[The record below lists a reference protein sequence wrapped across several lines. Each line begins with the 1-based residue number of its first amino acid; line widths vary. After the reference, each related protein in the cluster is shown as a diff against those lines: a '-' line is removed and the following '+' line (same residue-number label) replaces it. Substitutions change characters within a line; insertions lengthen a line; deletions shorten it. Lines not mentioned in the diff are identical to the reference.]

1 MTKPKRKTAE
11 KADGLKGLKQR
22 LADLETLENECNLQ
36 CDRTHEC
43 CRRYRALYTKVPA
56 MMHSIDASGHI
67 IEVSDYWLDVMGYDR
82 KEVLGRLS
90 TEFLT
95 DTSRKY
101 AEEVALVEFFRN
113 GFIKDVPY
121 RFVKKN
127 GAAIDTLLSAV
138 SEGDR
143 KGRFQQT
150 MAVITDITKQKQAE
164 AALRQNLEALEQRC
178 DIRTAELAK
187 SQEELIKEIEE
198 HSQTE
203 RALQRSQQKYYA
215 LFNSAPI
222 AYLSLNQY
230 DGSILD
236 FNDAA
241 LRLLGYGRQSL
252 SQMKLSELF
261 SDQSSTETLFESL
274 RKGDLIRDIEAEIR
288 NRRGHSRWVS
298 LTAVP
303 TKDHKGYII
312 ESRLMLVD
320 VTERRRTENLLKD
333 SEERF
338 KAIANYTYDWES
350 WFGSDGQLLW
360 VNPGVERLT
369 GYTVEACMQMAD
381 YPMQMVYPTDRERIQ
396 ALFQNAVKK
405 RTTGNDVEF
414 RVKCKRGSISWMAVS
429 WQPIYNSDRKFIG
442 LRSSVRD
449 ISDRKNADEK
459 LKAAYAELEKK
470 VAERTAELQ
479 RLKDRLQEENIFLR
493 EELEEL
499 QAYGD
504 IIGESPALKR
514 VIRQIELVAPT
525 DASVLILGESGTGKE
540 LVAREIHRHSN
551 RRDRPMIKVNCA
563 TIPKELYESEFF
575 GHVKGAFTGATRDR
589 AGRFQ
594 AADGGTLFLDE
605 IGEIPLE
612 LQGKLLRVLQEGEY
626 ERIGE
631 ERTRRVDVRIIAA
644 TNQDLKAN
652 VDRKL
657 FREDLYYR
665 LNVFPIEVP
674 PLRARKED
682 VRPLA
687 DYFLSQV
694 AQHMNLAKPQLT
706 RSNLTQLQGYTW
718 PGNVRELQNAI
729 ERAVILSRSG
739 RLMFDLP
746 ANHVNE
752 ATTDSC
758 AGGVSSN
765 EDLPEVLS
773 ERQIIDLQRENM
785 LAALKRCDWKI
796 YGRDGAAQ
804 LLGLNPT
811 TLIERMKKHG
821 IVKPA
826 EK

>member
-1 MTKPKRKTAE
+1 MMLSRKTKSELTDELTA
-11 KADGLKGLKQR
+11 LRHR
-22 LADLETLENECNLQ
+22 LSELETFEKECALR
-36 CDRTHEC
+36 CDAAREC
-43 CRRYRALYTKVPA
+43 RHRLRALYTKVPA

-67 IEVSDYWLDVMGYDR
+67 IDVSDHWLEVMGYDR

-90 TEFLT
+90 TDFLT
-95 DTSRKY
+95 EESRRY
-101 AEEVALVEFFRN
+101 AETVALVEFFKT
-113 GFIKDVPY
+113 GFIRDVPY
-121 RFVKKN
+121 RFVKKS
-127 GAAIDTLLSAV
+127 GAVIDTLLSAI
-138 SEGDR
+138 SERDSN
-143 KGRFQQT
+143 GRLLRS

-164 AALRQNLEALEQRC
+164 AALRQNVEALEQRC

-187 SQEELIKEIEE
+187 SQKQLMQEIEE
-198 HSQTE
+198 HSMTE
-203 RALQRSQQKYYA
+203 RALQRSQRKYRA
-215 LFNSAPI
+215 LFNGAPI
-222 AYLSLNQY
+222 AYLSLNQF

-236 FNDAA
+236 CNEAA
-241 LRLLGYGRQSL
+241 LRLLGHTREAF
-252 SQMKLSELF
+252 SQMKLTELF
-261 SDQSSTETLFESL
+261 SDSVAAEALFDRL
-274 RKGDLIRDIEAEIR
+274 RKGEVIQNVEAEIQNSSDR
-288 NRRGHSRWVS
+288 SLWVS
-298 LTAVP
+298 LTAEP
-303 TKDHKGYII
+303 IKDHKGYVV

-320 VTERRRTENLLKD
+320 VTERRRTDKLLQE

-350 WFGSDGQLLW
+350 WFGPDGKLLW
-360 VNPGVERLT
+360 VNPAVERLT
-369 GYTVEACMQMAD
+369 GYHVQECMQMSD
-381 YPMQMVYPTDRERIQ
+381 YPMPMVYPTDRARMWE
-396 ALFQNAVKK
+396 LFQTAVQK
-405 RTTGNDVEF
+405 RTSGNDVEF
-414 RVKCKRGSISWMAVS
+414 RVKCKRGRISWMTVS
-429 WQPIYNSDRKFIG
+429 WQPIYNSDRQFIG

-449 ISDRKNADEK
+449 ISDRKRAEER
-459 LKAAYAELEKK
+459 LKTAYDELEKK

-479 RLKDRLQEENIFLR
+479 QLKDRLQEENIFLR

-504 IIGESPALKR
+504 IIAESPALKN

-540 LVAREIHRHSN
+540 LVAREIHRHGA

-631 ERTRRVDVRIIAA
+631 EKTRRVNVRIIAA
-644 TNQDLKAN
+644 TNQDLKAK

-694 AQHMNLAKPQLT
+694 AQHMNLTKPQLT

-729 ERAVILSRSG
+729 ERAVILARSG
-739 RLMFDLP
+739 RLKFDLP
-746 ANHVNE
+746 ENHVSE
-752 ATTDSC
+752 ATADSC
-758 AGGVSSN
+758 PGGMSSI
-765 EDLPEVLS
+765 EGLPEVLS
-773 ERQIIDLQRENM
+773 EEQLIRLQRENM

-804 LLGLNPT
+804 LLGLKPT
-811 TLIERMKKHG
+811 TLIERMKRAR
-821 IVKPA
+821 IAKPA